1 MFTISIISRSYTL
14 PPRTSPFGSKD
25 TQRTSR
31 GSSAYGFSGS
41 WSAKYKEVV
50 FELIGITEYKDN
62 TYYAMIPSNEAEKA
76 QESEDGFCEYVILRV
91 VANEDGSSD
100 LVSVDDDEE
109 FDDVADLFDDMF
121 SEEIDYDQK

>member
-1 MFTISIISRSYTL
+1 M
-14 PPRTSPFGSKD
+14 
-25 TQRTSR
+25 
-31 GSSAYGFSGS
+31 
-41 WSAKYKEVV
+41 V

-62 TYYAMIPSNEAEKA
+62 TYYAMIPSDAADQA

-91 VANEDGSSD
+91 VSNEDGTSD